1 MEDVDV
7 IRMVKGGDVEAFSM
21 LVEKYH
27 RHLLHFVFTLV
38 GDSKIVEDIGQE
50 VFLSVYKSLK
60 DFDETRGTPFSAWLF
75 IAARNRCVSE
85 LRIRGGKE
93 HRFLDDTDDL
103 IAEGQTAEEAVL
115 VAEKMKALKQ
125 SLRRLPEPYRTTLFR
140 SLNGDSIQEIA
151 LRQGV
156 SAGTVKSRLF
166 RAKERMRL
174 LIRDFYGG
182 TGYENV

>member
-7 IRMVKGGDVEAFSM
+7 IKRVKGGDVEAFSM

-38 GDSKIVEDIGQE
+38 GDPKIVEDIGQE

-85 LRIRGGKE
+85 LRMRGGKE

-103 IAEGQTAEEAVL
+103 IAEGHTAEEAVL
-115 VAEKMKALKQ
+115 AAEKMKALRQ

-140 SLNGDSIQEIA
+140 SLNGDSIQDIA
-151 LRQGV
+151 IRQGV